1 MVERERRGERDQ
13 NEQRGGCLREK
24 NKKEEREQKRR
35 RARWME
41 RAVREGKEKER
52 EKKIEG

>member
-1 MVERERRGERDQ
+1 MS
-13 NEQRGGCLREK
+13 
-24 NKKEEREQKRR
+24 KEEREQKRR